1 MPDELCS
8 SMELSIPFML
18 DVEKEEDG
26 TKTKPTLK
34 WINMYGARTVQGG
47 INSDAANEMNKN
59 PQIASSWKGRIL
71 IEYFVEDSKYPLSKV
86 YNIKD

>member
-34 WINMYGARTVQGG
+34 WINMYGARTVQGR

-59 PQIASSWKGRIL
+59 P
-71 IEYFVEDSKYPLSKV
+71 
-86 YNIKD
+86 